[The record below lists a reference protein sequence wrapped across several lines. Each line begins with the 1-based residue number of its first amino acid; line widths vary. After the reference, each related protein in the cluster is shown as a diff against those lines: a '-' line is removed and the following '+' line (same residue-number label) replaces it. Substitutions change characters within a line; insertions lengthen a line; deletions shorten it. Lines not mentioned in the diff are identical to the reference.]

1 MKYSLSPDMLYS
13 HSGEKEILIVSLE
26 SPDDSVLKISG
37 DLSIYF
43 VDLVEHEF
51 SIQEL
56 LEKYETPEEKQL
68 DDFVNYLLK
77 SGIIAEK

>member
-13 HSGEKEILIVSLE
+13 HSGDKEILIVSLE

-37 DLSIYF
+37 ELSTYF

-51 SIQEL
+51 SIQQL
-56 LEKYETPEEKQL
+56 LEKYEVPEEKQL
-68 DDFVNYLLK
+68 DEFVKYLLK
-77 SGIIAEK
+77 SGILTES